1 MLSTTLR
8 TARPSGRQVYRLA
21 IGIQFQTQQN
31 ALLTTRALPP
41 SNASGRS
48 RIRPCLPSPSLP
60 STTLHITRRAL
71 LSTEPPLQPNKIDKE
86 FEKKAGE
93 KKLDARPDEVT
104 SSSTVR
110 HVMEESQAPPEPQPD
125 VMVGLKGDVNT
136 VKETLAL
143 SSVPREAFGVGLAG
157 TLPYLATSVS
167 TVYLSWALNTE
178 GPSTSNF
185 INSFLP
191 THDSATYW
199 LQFLEPI
206 QVGYG
211 AVIISFLG
219 AIHWGLEFAE
229 KKASLDRTRL
239 RYGIGV
245 LAPAVAWPTIFM
257 PIQWA
262 LVTQFLAFVSM
273 YFVDS
278 KATTKGWA
286 PGWYG
291 TYRFVL
297 TAVVGA
303 AILISLVGRAKVG
316 EGRMSLS
323 TGELMDR
330 IRPMAADQNRNWAKE
345 EEEERRRIQKEKE
358 EEEKKR
364 KEAEKKAKEEKD
376 KSEKAEKKSG

>member
-8 TARPSGRQVYRLA
+8 TARPSGRQVHRLA
-21 IGIQFQTQQN
+21 VGIHLQTQRN
-31 ALLTTRALPP
+31 APLTMRAFSLSNTSDRPKIRSSPLPTRLPCT
-41 SNASGRS
+41 A
-48 RIRPCLPSPSLP
+48 
-60 STTLHITRRAL
+60 LHITQRAL
-71 LSTEPPLQPNKIDKE
+71 LSTKPPLQPNKIDKE

-93 KKLDARPDEVT
+93 KKLESRPDEVT
-104 SSSTVR
+104 SSSSVR
-110 HVMEESQAPPEPQPD
+110 QVVEESQAPPEPQQD
-125 VMVGLKGDVNT
+125 VMEGLKGDVNT
-136 VKETLAL
+136 IKETLAL
-143 SSVPREAFGVGLAG
+143 SSVPREAFGLGLAG

-178 GPSTSNF
+178 WPSTSNF
-185 INSFLP
+185 INSLLVS
-191 THDSATYW
+191 HESATYW
-199 LQFLEPI
+199 LQLLEPI

-229 KKASLDRTRL
+229 KKASLDRTRF

-245 LAPAVAWPTIFM
+245 IAPAVAWPTIFM

-262 LVTQFLAFVSM
+262 LVTQFLAFVST

-278 KATTKGWA
+278 RATTKGWA
-286 PGWYG
+286 PAWYG

-303 AILISLVGRAKVG
+303 ALLISLVGRAKVG
-316 EGRMSLS
+316 EGHMSLS

-345 EEEERRRIQKEKE
+345 EEEEKMRIQKEKE
-358 EEEKKR
+358 EEEEKR
-364 KEAEKKAKEEKD
+364 KQAEKKAKEEKN
-376 KSEKAEKKSG
+376 KKEKAEKSG